1 MRESAEI
8 VQESGA
14 VPEVH
19 GDASR
24 CAAAPDRDP
33 ARQEMNEIVRH
44 AAARYAPVQAVQ
56 PAAPI
61 YLISHNALRAED
73 SARQLRQAGHTVEV
87 VERMSDLLSLVALQ
101 LPSAVVVEIEHDN
114 LTMERLT
121 SLVAARQAS
130 YARFPIV
137 WISTRHHFEACL
149 LAARAGVDFYLTLP
163 VDFASLSERLRQ
175 LINAREGAPY
185 RILAVTDSHARTEPY
200 VTVLR
205 NARMEVRRLDR
216 LRDLLQV
223 MDDYRPEVVIAD
235 IDLPRCRNADVSR
248 LIRQRLTHFDV
259 PVIFLSADASIEAR
273 VLAAQ
278 AGADDIVAMPL
289 DATQLISTLQHR
301 AERHRASRALIMR
314 DSLTGLYNHAATKE
328 RLGHE
333 LARCARAN
341 VPLSFSMIDIDFF
354 KKVNDSYGHPVGDQV
369 IRSLSNMLR
378 QRLRAGDVVGR
389 YGGEEFAVILPG
401 TPASDAVA
409 VLDKIRE
416 AFAQV
421 RHEAD
426 TREFTASF
434 SAGVVDTTRF
444 SDAEDLLAAA
454 DAALYAA
461 KRQGRDRV
469 ELG

>member
-1 MRESAEI
+1 MRESVEI
-8 VQESGA
+8 IPDNGA
-14 VPEVH
+14 VADLHANTMQCTATPNQGCVPQ
-19 GDASR
+19 G
-24 CAAAPDRDP
+24 
-33 ARQEMNEIVRH
+33 MNEIALH
-44 AAARYAPVQAVQ
+44 AAARHTAGH
-56 PAAPI
+56 AAHAAGPI

-73 SARQLRQAGHTVEV
+73 AARQLRQAGHAVEV
-87 VERMSDLLSLVALQ
+87 VERMSELLTLVALR

-114 LTMERLT
+114 LTMDRLT
-121 SLVAARQAS
+121 SLVTARQAS

-175 LINAREGAPY
+175 LINAREGVPY
-185 RILAVTDSHARTEPY
+185 RILAVTDNQARTEPY
-200 VTVLR
+200 VTMLR

-223 MDDYRPEVVIAD
+223 MDDYRPEVVVAD

-259 PVIFLSADASIEAR
+259 PVIFLSPDVSIEAR
-273 VLAAQ
+273 ILAAQ
-278 AGADDIVAMPL
+278 AGADDIVAMPF
-289 DATQLISTLQHR
+289 DAAQLISTLQHR
-301 AERHRASRALIMR
+301 AERYRASRALIMR

-333 LARCARAN
+333 LARCVRAK

-369 IRSLSNMLR
+369 IRSLSHLLR

-401 TPASDAVA
+401 TPARDAAA
-409 VLDKIRE
+409 VLDKIRD
-416 AFAQV
+416 AFGLV

-434 SAGVVDTTRF
+434 SAGVADTTRL
-444 SDAEDLLAAA
+444 SNADELLAAA
-454 DAALYAA
+454 DAALYEA
-461 KRQGRDRV
+461 KRQGRNRIEV
-469 ELG
+469 G